1 MQKLRILVIGSEVSD
16 FLCPMYK
23 KMQKDYPVQIDL
35 IEPRKEWKNQQQINE
50 SFAVHHKIST
60 EIKSFSKAALLGAVF
75 KLKFWQSFFHQFN
88 LRESIRSGAV
98 QAKFTPLMQQYDVI
112 CFHYLSTPVL
122 WLHQF
127 VPAGKKIIYSFWGSD
142 LFRNNWLYDHA
153 LQSDALKKA
162 HHIIVHSMEMRL
174 IAFAKFG
181 WQLEGKISA
190 LVSTDIAKAL
200 EKYTGNTHAAAAGCL
215 ASFKQKHNIPLQ
227 DTVIVI
233 GHSAHDIDN
242 HLHIIPQLA
251 TLDKEYLDHC
261 TFVLPMTYGIEAN
274 YFREVEKALQAQKIK
289 YIILSNFLNEEEML
303 ELRYASEILVRLSKY
318 DAFSLSLCETLA
330 AGNIAIVATWLP
342 YGALRS
348 SGVYYKEVDAF
359 YKLPAMLKKVLQH
372 KKEYQQQC
380 LDNGKKISELYSQQN
395 AIEKLAK
402 IYMS

>member
-1 MQKLRILVIGSEVSD
+1 MQKLKVLVIGSEVSD

-23 KMQKDYPVQIDL
+23 KMQERFPMEIDL

-50 SFAVHHKIST
+50 SFRVHHKINT
-60 EIKSFSKAALLGAVF
+60 EIKSFSKAALMGAVL
-75 KLKFWQSFFHQFN
+75 KRKFWETLFQNFS

-98 QAKFTPLMQQYDVI
+98 QAKFTPLMRQYDVI

-122 WLHQF
+122 WLHRF

-153 LQSDALKKA
+153 LQSKALAKA

-174 IAFAKFG
+174 IALAKYG
-181 WQLEGKISA
+181 WQYENKIA
-190 LVSTDIAKAL
+190 TLVSTDIATAL
-200 EKYTGNTHAAAAGCL
+200 EKYVHNTNDAAGYL
-215 ASFKQKHNIPLQ
+215 MSFKQKHKIPLQ
-227 DTVIVI
+227 DTVVVI

-242 HLHIIPQLA
+242 HLYIIPYLA
-251 TLDKEYLDHC
+251 KLDKELLEHC
-261 TFVLPMTYGIEAN
+261 TFVFPMTYGIEED
-274 YFREVEKALQAQKIK
+274 YFREVEHTIASHQIK
-289 YIILSNFLNEEEML
+289 YIILSSFLNDADMM

-342 YGALRS
+342 YGVLRS
-348 SGVYYKEVDAF
+348 ASVFYKEVNTF
-359 YKLPAMLKKVLQH
+359 CNLPAMLKNVILN
-372 KKEYQQQC
+372 KKEYQKQC
-380 LDNGKKISELYSQQN
+380 KDNGKKISEIYRQQN
-395 AIEKLAK
+395 TIEKLAK